1 MRVTDLSW
9 AQRLLIGLGPDVTV
23 VGPLE
28 LVERIRAQAAA
39 ALDQYAAPPARAAAG
54 PLR

>member
-1 MRVTDLSW
+1 MRVTDLGW